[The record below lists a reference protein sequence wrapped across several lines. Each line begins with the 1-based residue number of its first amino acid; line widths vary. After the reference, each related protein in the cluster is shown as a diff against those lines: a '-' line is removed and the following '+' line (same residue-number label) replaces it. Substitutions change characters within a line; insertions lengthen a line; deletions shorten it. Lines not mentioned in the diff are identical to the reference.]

1 MSGRRTITGSAALRP
16 RGSGRRGAVAVLA
29 TATLALAGCAGQ
41 YSGGGEGPLKGAEI
55 AFGSKD
61 FTEQKVLGQIAVQ
74 YLRSQGADV
83 WDQTGLVSSQAVRD
97 SLTRG
102 DIDAYWEYTG
112 TAWITYFG
120 HDKPIVDPEKQF
132 DAVAKEDREDNQI
145 AWIDKAPLNNT
156 YAFAIKR
163 SKAEEL
169 GIDSL
174 AQVKDLIA
182 SSKGKDLTFCV
193 ESEFA
198 NRPDGMPGVQRT
210 YGFKAPA
217 NRILRL
223 DTGLIY
229 SQTANGTCT
238 FGEVFETDGRIK
250 GLDLQLLKDPE
261 KFFPPYNAAISIRED
276 VLEKHPQ
283 IEEIMK
289 PIAAK
294 LTTEQMQTLN
304 SRVDIDG
311 VLPDKVA
318 REWLRDEGFV
328 ED

>member
-1 MSGRRTITGSAALRP
+1 MSGRRIGTRALAAL
-16 RGSGRRGAVAVLA
+16 LA
-29 TATLALAGCAGQ
+29 TATLALGGCAGR

-61 FTEQKVLGQIAVQ
+61 FTEQKILGQIAVQ

-97 SLTRG
+97 SLMRG

-120 HDKPIVDPEKQF
+120 HDEPIVDPQKQF
-132 DAVAKEDREDNQI
+132 DAVRDEDATRGI

-156 YAFAIKR
+156 YAFAIER
-163 SKAEEL
+163 TAAERL

-174 AQVKDLIA
+174 AQIEKLLA
-182 SSKGKDLTFCV
+182 SPDGKRVTFCV

-198 NRPDGMPGVQRT
+198 NRPDGFPGVQRA
-210 YGFKAPA
+210 YGFRVPA
-217 NRILRL
+217 RQVKRL

-229 SQTANGTCT
+229 SQTGNGTCT
-238 FGEVFETDGRIK
+238 FGEVFETDGRIE
-250 GLDLQLLKDPE
+250 GLDLLVLEDP
-261 KFFPPYNAAISIRED
+261 KRFFPPYNAAISIRED
-276 VLEKHPQ
+276 VLAEHPE
-283 IEEIMK
+283 IEALMR

-294 LTTEQMQTLN
+294 LTTAQMQKLN
-304 SRVDIDG
+304 AEVDIDG
-311 VLPDKVA
+311 RLPDKVA
-318 REWLRDEGFV
+318 RDWLRDEGFV

>member
-1 MSGRRTITGSAALRP
+1 MTARRPRTASPGRRRRYGLAAAL
-16 RGSGRRGAVAVLA
+16 AA
-29 TATLALAGCAGQ
+29 ATLALGGCAGQ
-41 YSGGGEGPLKGAEI
+41 YSGGGEGPLEGAEI

-120 HDKPIVDPEKQF
+120 HDEPIADPQKQF
-132 DAVAKEDREDNQI
+132 DAVAKEDREQNGI
-145 AWIDKAPLNNT
+145 VWINKAPLNNT

-163 SKAEEL
+163 AKAEEL

-174 AQVKDLIA
+174 DQIADLIA
-182 SSKGKDLTFCV
+182 SPEGRDLTFCV

-210 YGFKAPA
+210 YGFRVPA
-217 NRILRL
+217 DRILRL

-229 SQTANGTCT
+229 SQTGNGTCT

-250 GLDLQLLKDPE
+250 GLDLQLLKDPK
-261 KFFPPYNAAISIRED
+261 KFFPPYNAAISIRAD
-276 VLEKHPQ
+276 VLERYPQ
-283 IEEIMK
+283 IEELMQ
-289 PIAAK
+289 PIADK

-304 SRVDIDG
+304 AEVDIDG
-311 VLPDKVA
+311 RLPDKVA
-318 REWLRDEGFV
+318 RDWLRDEGFV